1 MTGNAVESDIKNIAE
16 TEKSSFSI
24 PLSEEELREMLKNP
38 LYRIITAKDGKEYA
52 GHAVF
57 LLTGN
62 VAEIVSV
69 AVPESKRKQGFGQ
82 EIIEKIK
89 SVCKEENISE
99 ILLEVRVSNVSATA
113 LYKKHG
119 FEKIARRP
127 HFYEKPDEDAFTMKY
142 ELEKTK

>member
-24 PLSEEELREMLKNP
+24 PLSEKELSEMLKNP

-57 LLTGN
+57 LITEN
-62 VAEIVSV
+62 IAEIVSV
-69 AVPESKRKQGFGQ
+69 AVSEGKRKQGVGRALIE
-82 EIIEKIK
+82 EIKN
-89 SVCKEENISE
+89 VCKEENISE
-99 ILLEVRVSNVSATA
+99 ILLEVRISNLAAIA
-113 LYKKHG
+113 LYEKHG

-127 HFYEKPDEDAFTMKY
+127 HFYEKPDEDAYTMKY